1 MNRRKG
7 FLLLW
12 VQMASAMLL
21 LLLGGVLALMA
32 SAERSAFHA
41 EETADM
47 TLLAEEAMELMKSD
61 PSAGLLPVIPT
72 EEERNGRRYT
82 VETRREIT
90 DTAGISCTTAVV
102 TVRSDS
108 GTALSFRTLTGPAP
122 AEEGGRP

>member
-72 EEERNGRRYT
+72 GRNG
-82 VETRREIT
+82 
-90 DTAGISCTTAVV
+90 TAAATPSKPVG
-102 TVRSDS
+102 RSPTPQ
-108 GTALSFRTLTGPAP
+108 GFPA
-122 AEEGGRP
+122 RLRS